1 MLYKSWKWLCKTKLI
16 VLYNSMFEQR
26 TGITTQWRW
35 WCRSWS
41 LNFLVLIQFKN
52 YIQLIT
58 VKLSFLF
65 WHHNSR
71 FQYFLL
77 LFMHIF
83 FLSGHP
89 LLRCIF
95 SITTPQHRYNYAWQL
110 KYSHSLTPDQTAKTH
125 WKLQR
130 DRPNGIFVC
139 RLKILELNNG
149 NKVQSSNKLM

>member
-1 MLYKSWKWLCKTKLI
+1 MKWLCKTKLI

-26 TGITTQWRW
+26 TGITTQYEEGDADLGPWI
-35 WCRSWS
+35 
-41 LNFLVLIQFKN
+41 FLVLIQFKN

-58 VKLSFLF
+58 VKLSLLF

-77 LFMHIF
+77 LFLSSIPCQS
-83 FLSGHP
+83 FLIYAY
-89 LLRCIF
+89 LF
-95 SITTPQHRYNYAWQL
+95 SISAILCYDALLASQHHSIGIYNYAWQL

-139 RLKILELNNG
+139 RLNIG
-149 NKVQSSNKLM
+149 A